1 MTHRRSKGDRAQGTL
16 PQALYDELIELI
28 KAHGREANRTNK
40 IVSHETGDVRRE
52 MLLLSFRELHGL
64 GYRLQSANSLQQR
77 HVKAL
82 VQSWEESGLSP
93 SSIANRL
100 SVLRALCKWIGK
112 KGMIQKSTDF
122 VQKPESVIRSQA
134 TTEDKSW
141 TAKGI
146 EIDRLIGMIETY
158 DWRVGLQ
165 TKLMRAFGLR
175 KREAVMFR
183 PLKADMGFA
192 IRVRDGTKGGR
203 ERVVPVETPEQRQL
217 LDLAKSKVSTVN
229 EHLSNPNYTLEQAV
243 RRVNYCFERYG
254 ITKRDL
260 GVTAHGLRHEH
271 LNELYE
277 RVTGVPSPV
286 RSGSVT
292 HDLDRLTHDI
302 ARARVSQEA
311 GHSRLGISDAYIGA
325 RPADKRTP
333 EQKETDR
340 RYRELLTKEDLS
352 DSESAELGRLVKAMH
367 ARTQRPNRDSAPVS
381 DTEPQQPTSAHETQP
396 HAHHE
401 SEEQH
406 A

>member
-1 MTHRRSKGDRAQGTL
+1 
-16 PQALYDELIELI
+16 
-28 KAHGREANRTNK
+28 
-40 IVSHETGDVRRE
+40 
-52 MLLLSFRELHGL
+52 
-64 GYRLQSANSLQQR
+64 
-77 HVKAL
+77 
-82 VQSWEESGLSP
+82 
-93 SSIANRL
+93 
-100 SVLRALCKWIGK
+100 
-112 KGMIQKSTDF
+112 
-122 VQKPESVIRSQA
+122 
-134 TTEDKSW
+134 
-141 TAKGI
+141 
-146 EIDRLIGMIETY
+146 
-158 DWRVGLQ
+158 
-165 TKLMRAFGLR
+165 
-175 KREAVMFR
+175 
-183 PLKADMGFA
+183 
-192 IRVRDGTKGGR
+192 
-203 ERVVPVETPEQRQL
+203 
-217 LDLAKSKVSTVN
+217 
-229 EHLSNPNYTLEQAV
+229 
-243 RRVNYCFERYG
+243 RYG

-325 RPADKRTP
+325 RPADKRTR

-381 DTEPQQPTSAHETQP
+381 DTEPQQPTSAHESQP

>member
-64 GYRLQSANSLQQR
+64 GYRLQSAGSLQQR

-146 EIDRLIGMIETY
+146 EIDRKTIAVENIKTLGEY
-158 DWRVGLQ
+158 
-165 TKLMRAFGLR
+165 
-175 KREAVMFR
+175 EAVAKIHR
-183 PLKADMGFA
+183 DVKATIKF
-192 IRVRDGTKGGR
+192 T
-203 ERVVPVETPEQRQL
+203 
-217 LDLAKSKVSTVN
+217 
-229 EHLSNPNYTLEQAV
+229 
-243 RRVNYCFERYG
+243 
-254 ITKRDL
+254 
-260 GVTAHGLRHEH
+260 VTA
-271 LNELYE
+271 
-277 RVTGVPSPV
+277 
-286 RSGSVT
+286 
-292 HDLDRLTHDI
+292 
-302 ARARVSQEA
+302 
-311 GHSRLGISDAYIGA
+311 
-325 RPADKRTP
+325 
-333 EQKETDR
+333 
-340 RYRELLTKEDLS
+340 
-352 DSESAELGRLVKAMH
+352 
-367 ARTQRPNRDSAPVS
+367 
-381 DTEPQQPTSAHETQP
+381 
-396 HAHHE
+396 
-401 SEEQH
+401 EE
-406 A
+406 

>member
-1 MTHRRSKGDRAQGTL
+1 MTHRRSKGDRAQGAL

-64 GYRLQSANSLQQR
+64 GYRLQSATSLQQR

-82 VQSWEESGLSP
+82 VQSWEESGLSA

-122 VQKPESVIRSQA
+122 VQKPESVTRTQA

-165 TKLMRAFGLR
+165 ARLMRAFGLR

-203 ERVVPVETPEQRQL
+203 ERVVPVETPAQREL
-217 LDLAKSKVSTVN
+217 LDLAKSKVTTVN
-229 EHLSNPNYTLEQAV
+229 EHIGNPNYTLEQAI

-277 RVTGVPSPV
+277 RVTGTPSPV
-286 RSGSVT
+286 RSGSLT
-292 HDLDRLTHDI
+292 HDLDKLTHDI

-325 RPADKRTP
+325 RPADTRTP
-333 EQKETDR
+333 EEKEQDR

-352 DSESAELGRLVKAMH
+352 DSESAELGRLVKALH
-367 ARTQRPNRDSAPVS
+367 ARTHGERRPAPRIS
-381 DTEPQQPTSAHETQP
+381 GTETPHPTSSHETQP
-396 HAHHE
+396 EEHHA
-401 SEEQH
+401 
-406 A
+406 

>member
-1 MTHRRSKGDRAQGTL
+1 MSAMC
-16 PQALYDELIELI
+16 
-28 KAHGREANRTNK
+28 
-40 IVSHETGDVRRE
+40 VSV
-52 MLLLSFRELHGL
+52 
-64 GYRLQSANSLQQR
+64 
-77 HVKAL
+77 
-82 VQSWEESGLSP
+82 
-93 SSIANRL
+93 
-100 SVLRALCKWIGK
+100 
-112 KGMIQKSTDF
+112 
-122 VQKPESVIRSQA
+122 
-134 TTEDKSW
+134 
-141 TAKGI
+141 
-146 EIDRLIGMIETY
+146 
-158 DWRVGLQ
+158 
-165 TKLMRAFGLR
+165 
-175 KREAVMFR
+175 
-183 PLKADMGFA
+183 
-192 IRVRDGTKGGR
+192 
-203 ERVVPVETPEQRQL
+203 
-217 LDLAKSKVSTVN
+217 
-229 EHLSNPNYTLEQAV
+229 
-243 RRVNYCFERYG
+243 

-325 RPADKRTP
+325 RPADKRTR

-367 ARTQRPNRDSAPVS
+367 ARTQRRDSEPAS